1 MSSVLNRL
9 TVPSFDLTFLH
20 LANDDSQLPVV
31 LIPGGGGSTKS
42 GVLNQIQIGK
52 YSGSSRG
59 FSLLKPM
66 MTDAEGKSN
75 FCSAIATG
83 FLLSNKQPS
92 ICAVMD
98 DICAVFLVS
107 CKEEDYSFEKK
118 VEFKADHHSS
128 FAAVN
133 ACLICQG
140 KHIITGGEDGVCR
153 LWVISQGGEGE
164 NKGIWEA
171 SCVREMKGHTA
182 PIMALALHPS
192 RPWIASASKD
202 GSCKIWDS
210 LNGQGEHLQLVY
222 TLLEFHVFE

>member
-1 MSSVLNRL
+1 MSGVLNRL
-9 TVPSFDLTFLH
+9 TVPSFDLTWLH
-20 LANDDSQLPVV
+20 LSSNDHQLPAV

-59 FSLLKPM
+59 FAPLKPM
-66 MTDAEGKSN
+66 MTDVEGKSN
-75 FCSAIATG
+75 FCSAIAAG
-83 FLLSNKQPS
+83 FLFSNKQPVM
-92 ICAVMD
+92 CAVMD
-98 DICAVFLVS
+98 DVCTVFSVS
-107 CKEEDYSFEKK
+107 CKEEDYSFEKR

-133 ACLICQG
+133 ACLISNG

-153 LWVISQGGEGE
+153 LWVISLGQEGGGDV
-164 NKGIWEA
+164 GLWEA
-171 SCVREMKGHTA
+171 NCVREMKGHTA

-192 RPWIASASKD
+192 RPWITSASKD

-210 LNGQGEHLQLVY
+210 LNGQGKKLSL
-222 TLLEFHVFE
+222 